1 VWAPAEQ
8 FPKRFF
14 GKSIEKMVF
23 AVEPFHARLGSGDW
37 ALLMLF
43 LILVAFVTGLFLG
56 LKKRLGFLS
65 KFKIIPLITL
75 LLLFSMGTEIGQSQE
90 IMANLNSIGLNA
102 FLIALFAVLG
112 SFLVTLF
119 FLKLF
124 KTKKGETDD

>member
-1 VWAPAEQ
+1 
-8 FPKRFF
+8 
-14 GKSIEKMVF
+14 M
-23 AVEPFHARLGSGDW
+23 

-43 LILVAFVTGLFLG
+43 FILAAFVGGLFLG
-56 LKKRLGFLS
+56 LKNRLRFLN

-119 FLKLF
+119 CLKLF
-124 KTKKGETDD
+124 KTKKGEPND